1 MTQRLYHEDAYLRRF
16 DAEVVGHSR
25 FGAKAAV
32 LLDRTAFYPESGG
45 QLGDHGLLGELPVV
59 DTQELDGG
67 VIAHVL
73 DAEPPP
79 VGSRVTGEL
88 AWPRRR
94 QHMAQHTAQ
103 HLLSGALLDRTQS
116 ETVSS
121 RLGESALTIDLSR
134 DRIPEA
140 ELDAAEALANDLIDD
155 DLPVRAWFP
164 EPGELVSLALRRAP
178 KVTENIR
185 VVAIG
190 DFDVSPCG
198 GTHCLR
204 TSQLGALRI
213 TGVERYK
220 GMTRVTFTAAR
231 RGREELFARD
241 LALRGL
247 ASELSCAPSEVATA
261 VERLRRDIEAG
272 THELGRVRAQLANSI
287 IDQLS
292 GSGPVIRELSGDV
305 ELLRNI
311 AAKLTA
317 AGRDAILCTPIES
330 GTAVVLMR
338 AAGSTLDCARLWKQ
352 LFAAHGGR
360 GGGKAERAEG
370 KLTNPISDWP
380 AAVARSLG

>member
-1 MTQRLYHEDAYLRRF
+1 
-16 DAEVVGHSR
+16 
-25 FGAKAAV
+25 
-32 LLDRTAFYPESGG
+32 
-45 QLGDHGLLGELPVV
+45 
-59 DTQELDGG
+59 
-67 VIAHVL
+67 
-73 DAEPPP
+73 
-79 VGSRVTGEL
+79 
-88 AWPRRR
+88 
-94 QHMAQHTAQ
+94 MAQHTAQ

-140 ELDAAEALANDLIDD
+140 ELAAAEALANDLIDD

-164 EPGELVSLALRRAP
+164 EPGELASLALRRAP

-204 TSQLGALRI
+204 TSQLGAVRI

-241 LALRGL
+241 HALRGL
-247 ASELSCAPSEVATA
+247 AAELSCAPSEVPAA

-272 THELGRVRAQLANSI
+272 AHELGQVRAQLAKAI
-287 IDQLS
+287 IDQFS
-292 GSGPVIRELSGDV
+292 GEGPVIAELAGDV
-305 ELLRNI
+305 ELLRSI

-317 AGRDAILCTPIES
+317 AGRDAILCTPLES
-330 GTAVVLMR
+330 GSAVVLMR
-338 AAGSTLDCARLWKQ
+338 APSSTLDCAQLWKG
-352 LFAAHGGR
+352 LAAAYGGR
-360 GGGKAERAEG
+360 GGGKPEHAEG
-370 KLTNPISDWP
+370 KLASAVPDWP
-380 AAVARSLG
+380 SAVASTLG